1 MSVLTD
7 ILERAARTPGAVGV
21 FDLDS
26 TLFSTQQRNHSI
38 LKEFVAIA
46 GAPDDLARVIAALAP
61 SDMGWNVID
70 DLRRR
75 GFSHK
80 ETLGRLRS
88 FWRDRFFRDEY
99 LRHDQPLPGA
109 VEFVTDLFVAGAKI
123 FYLTGRD
130 EPGMGRGTR
139 LSLES
144 HGFPLAD
151 ERVFLRLKPRPQDED
166 YAFKQSVIEDIRGLG
181 EVVGVFENEPANAN
195 MFAEAFPTAHV
206 VFLETVHS
214 PNPPPLLPHIARL
227 RDFQR

>member
-1 MSVLTD
+1 
-7 ILERAARTPGAVGV
+7 
-21 FDLDS
+21 
-26 TLFSTQQRNHSI
+26 
-38 LKEFVAIA
+38 
-46 GAPDDLARVIAALAP
+46 
-61 SDMGWNVID
+61 
-70 DLRRR
+70 
-75 GFSHK
+75 
-80 ETLGRLRS
+80 
-88 FWRDRFFRDEY
+88 
-99 LRHDQPLPGA
+99 
-109 VEFVTDLFVAGAKI
+109 
-123 FYLTGRD
+123 
-130 EPGMGRGTR
+130 MGRGTR